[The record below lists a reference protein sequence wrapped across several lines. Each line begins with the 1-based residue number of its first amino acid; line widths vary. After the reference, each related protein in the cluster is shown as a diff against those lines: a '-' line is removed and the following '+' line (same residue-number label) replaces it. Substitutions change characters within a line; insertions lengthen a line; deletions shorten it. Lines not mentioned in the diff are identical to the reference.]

1 MRTLHVVSTAL
12 LAGGFVLLVLGSH
25 GLLEPTPGDFD
36 FGAAGA
42 FVSGQLLGAAG
53 VVLGAVALVGHVV
66 RRRRRSGRG
75 RAEAGWT
82 A

>member
-1 MRTLHVVSTAL
+1 MRTLHVVTTAL
-12 LAGGFVLLVLGSH
+12 LAGGFVLLVLGAH
-25 GLLEPTPGDFD
+25 WLLDPTPGDFD

-42 FVSGQLLGAAG
+42 FFFGQLLGAAG
-53 VVLGAVALVGHVV
+53 LVLGAVALVGHVV